1 MNKKEI
7 NYGNVIVI
15 QNSKDEWGVFN
26 INGQEI
32 VPFGKY
38 AWIDGFEFGLAR
50 VRTKGMTWWLKEQ
63 LEGSL
68 ENGMLVLDKNKVKRD
83 TEKDMREHP
92 EWNAKWG
99 IINEKGEEV
108 LPVIYDSVWKFYGKP
123 NRFSTRAEKD
133 GEVIDVFFH
142 DLNPSIPVRY
152 TQHNRHSP
160 RHDEEY
166 EYEYESE
173 YAGSY
178 AHDVMGYSDETIDDA
193 FDGDPDAYWNID

>member
-1 MNKKEI
+1 MNKKETK
-7 NYGNVIVI
+7 YGNVTVI
-15 QNSKDEWGVFN
+15 KNANDEWSVVDN
-26 INGQEI
+26 NGKVI

-50 VRTKGMTWWLKEQ
+50 VRTKGMTWWVKEQ

-142 DLNPSIPVRY
+142 ELNPSIPVRY
-152 TQHNRHSP
+152 TQYNRHSP
-160 RHDEEY
+160 RHDE

-178 AHDVMGYSDETIDDA
+178 AHDVMGYSDETIDDV
-193 FDGDPDAYWNID
+193 FDGDPEAYWNID

>member
-7 NYGNVIVI
+7 NYGNVTVI
-15 QNSKDEWGVFN
+15 QNSKNEWGVFD

-50 VRTKGMTWWLKEQ
+50 VRTKGMTWWAKEHTDG
-63 LEGSL
+63 LIKFDGTIIIDHE
-68 ENGMLVLDKNKVKRD
+68 KVK
-83 TEKDMREHP
+83 KDIERNLKEHP
-92 EWNAKWG
+92 ENKAKWG

-108 LPVIYDSVWKFYGKP
+108 LPVIYDEVWNFFGKP

-152 TQHNRHSP
+152 TQHNRHIP
-160 RHDEEY
+160 RHDE

-193 FDGDPDAYWNID
+193 FDGDPEAYWNID